1 MTRYGTP
8 LGGLPEGHGA
18 LATDAIHVGT
28 FGDVPAPPAREAG
41 RPGAARHS
49 SVAAA

>member
-8 LGGLPEGHGA
+8 PGGLPEGRGA
-18 LATDAIHVGT
+18 LATDAVHVGIL
-28 FGDVPAPPAREAG
+28 GDGPTPPAREAG

-49 SVAAA
+49 RVAAA